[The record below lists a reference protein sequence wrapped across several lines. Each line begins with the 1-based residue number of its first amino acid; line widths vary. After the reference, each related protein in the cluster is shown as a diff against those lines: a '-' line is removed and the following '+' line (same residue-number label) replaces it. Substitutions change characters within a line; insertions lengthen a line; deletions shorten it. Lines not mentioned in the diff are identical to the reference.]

1 MDMNVGA
8 ATGGVIGLLPV
19 APRGAT
25 VMAANRRAIACALAC
40 MLVCMLGC
48 SRNTPPAAAPTPTPS
63 AALPAPPVEGTPAE
77 PAAPAAVGG
86 GLAGT
91 SWRLVQIMSMDDTIY
106 RPDDRSLYTL
116 AFGGDGS
123 VRVTADCNAGTGSWS
138 SESASQLQFGTLA
151 ATQAECGPTS
161 LHDRYMSQF
170 QWVRS
175 YVLKD
180 GHLFLA
186 TMADGAIIEFEPAPA
201 GP

>member
-1 MDMNVGA
+1 
-8 ATGGVIGLLPV
+8 
-19 APRGAT
+19 
-25 VMAANRRAIACALAC
+25 MAVKRRAIALSLIS
-40 MLVCMLGC
+40 LVASMLGC
-48 SRNTPPAAAPTPTPS
+48 ARGTP
-63 AALPAPPVEGTPAE
+63 PAE
-77 PAAPAAVGG
+77 PAASAATGD

-106 RPDDRSLYTL
+106 RPDDPSLYTL
-116 AFGGDGS
+116 TFRGNGS
-123 VRVTADCNAGTGSWS
+123 VRVQADCNLGTGSWLS
-138 SESASQLQFGTLA
+138 QSASQLQFGALA
-151 ATQAECGPTS
+151 ATQAACGPDS

-186 TMADGAIIEFEPAPA
+186 TMADGSIIEFEPAPA